1 MDNLIYKDYASW
13 KIENH
18 EVIETF
24 KTNHSIIYERLEPV
38 YVVLEHIFDLAV
50 NQEEVD
56 EDLETIFHV
65 GFNYLH
71 AQFDIIKIYFETLF
85 QSKCDDFANYSNLI
99 LYLLFIFDI
108 KSDLENNEIDSN
120 IPELNDLEVL
130 IENMIMERSEKFDF
144 INDKMNETLKVV
156 YAKMNY
162 EYVSIIDIFVEIAE
176 NLGLFVFEE
185 DEIVLGNDSCA
196 FLLHIT

>member
-1 MDNLIYKDYASW
+1 MWPLDNLIYKDYASW

-38 YVVLEHIFDLAV
+38 YAVLEYIFDLAV
-50 NQEEVD
+50 NHEEVD

-65 GFNYLH
+65 GFNYLN

-85 QSKCDDFANYSNLI
+85 QSKCDDFSIYSNLI

-108 KSDLENNEIDSN
+108 KSDLENNKIDSN
-120 IPELNDLEVL
+120 ISELNELETL
-130 IENMIMERSEKFDF
+130 IENMIMERSESFDY
-144 INDKMNETLKVV
+144 INDKMNETLKIV

-176 NLGLFVFEE
+176 NLNLFIFED
-185 DEIVLGNDSCA
+185 DEIILGDD
-196 FLLHIT
+196 F